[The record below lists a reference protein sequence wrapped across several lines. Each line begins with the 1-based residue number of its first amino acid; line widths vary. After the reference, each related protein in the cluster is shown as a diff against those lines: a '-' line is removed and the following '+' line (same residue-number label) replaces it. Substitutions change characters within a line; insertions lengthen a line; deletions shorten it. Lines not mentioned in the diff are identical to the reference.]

1 MRKILAP
8 TDDTKKSTLERAN
21 AANAARLQAQAN
33 AYMASRT
40 VAVAPK
46 DTGNKSV
53 TTRRTLGGNPGG
65 NPGGGPG
72 GGGDGGYAAAQAR
85 ANRQARSA
93 SRKQNEQTA
102 ALVDAQHKLLTGFG

>member
-8 TDDTKKSTLERAN
+8 TDDTRKSTLERAN

-46 DTGNKSV
+46 DTGNKSRRRR
-53 TTRRTLGGNPGG
+53 RRT
-65 NPGGGPG
+65 
-72 GGGDGGYAAAQAR
+72 
-85 ANRQARSA
+85 S
-93 SRKQNEQTA
+93 
-102 ALVDAQHKLLTGFG
+102 VW